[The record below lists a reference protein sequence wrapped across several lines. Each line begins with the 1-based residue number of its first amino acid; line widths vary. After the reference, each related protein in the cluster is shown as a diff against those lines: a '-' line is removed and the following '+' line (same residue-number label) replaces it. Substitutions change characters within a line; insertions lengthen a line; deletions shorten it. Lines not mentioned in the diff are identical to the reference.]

1 MVIDPSALIAYL
13 KGEPE
18 AGRLESVMLDAA
30 SLHLSAG
37 SWVEAGIV
45 ADSLRGEEGGRRL
58 DALIDRLRIEIV
70 PLTERHA
77 EIARTAYQQYGK
89 GHHRA
94 RLNLG
99 DCFSYAL
106 ARALAEPL
114 LFVGNDFSHTDVV
127 VVRY

>member
-18 AGRLESVMLDAA
+18 AARLESVLLDAA
-30 SLHLSAG
+30 SLRISAA

-58 DALIDRLRIEIV
+58 DALMDRLQVEIV

-77 EIARTAYQQYGK
+77 GIARAAYQRYGK

-114 LFVGNDFSHTDVV
+114 LFVGDNFSHTDVDV
-127 VVRY
+127 VHY